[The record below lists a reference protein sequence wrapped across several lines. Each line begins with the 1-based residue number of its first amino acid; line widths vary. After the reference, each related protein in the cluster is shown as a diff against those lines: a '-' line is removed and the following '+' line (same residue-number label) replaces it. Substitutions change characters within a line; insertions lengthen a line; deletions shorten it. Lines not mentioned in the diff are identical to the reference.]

1 MRPARPGR
9 PRDSSP
15 FWDSPWRPGF
25 PVPQAEEAGRPLY
38 RAAMAFDGDSAGTPL
53 VALDHEELVIRRGR
67 RSGAYTIVAV
77 HSTALGPAVGGCRM
91 WRYVDSAAAARD
103 ALRLSRTMTFKNAAA
118 GLSLGGGKGVICVD
132 PGAAPSGERRQA
144 MLLDFADTVN
154 ALDGRYVTAEDV
166 GTSAEDMAT
175 LATASRHVSGLT
187 REQGGSGDPSP
198 FTAQG
203 VEAAMRACVDRRF
216 PGSGGDLGGRT
227 VAIVGAGHVGGALAR
242 RLAKA
247 GARLTLADIDPA
259 RRALAAELQA
269 DWVEPTEA
277 LRAEVDVLAPCA
289 LGGVLDQTTIP
300 HLRAPIVCGAANNQ
314 LAHDGLAD
322 DLAAQGILYA
332 PDFVANAG
340 GIINISVELE
350 PGGYD
355 PDEAARRVA
364 TIEDTM
370 RALFDEAERDDVSPL
385 AAAYALARRRLQ
397 EAEKAFNPTG

>member
-1 MRPARPGR
+1 
-9 PRDSSP
+9 
-15 FWDSPWRPGF
+15 
-25 PVPQAEEAGRPLY
+25 
-38 RAAMAFDGDSAGTPL
+38 MALDGDSAGAPL
-53 VALDHEELVIRRGR
+53 VALDHEELVVRRGR

-103 ALRLSRTMTFKNAAA
+103 ALRLSRAMTFKNAAA
-118 GLSLGGGKGVICVD
+118 GLAMGGGKGVICAD
-132 PGAAPSGERRQA
+132 PGPPPSGERRRA

-154 ALDGRYVTAEDV
+154 ALDGRYITAEDV
-166 GTSAEDMAT
+166 GTSADDMAT
-175 LATASRHVSGLT
+175 LATESKHVSGLA

-203 VEAAMRACVDRRF
+203 VEAAMRACVERRW
-216 PGSGGDLGGRT
+216 PDQGDDLAGRS
-227 VAIVGAGHVGGALAR
+227 VAIIGVGHVGSALAA
-242 RLAKA
+242 RLKDA
-247 GARLTLADIDPA
+247 GARLMLADIDPD
-259 RRALAAELQA
+259 RRALADDLGAE
-269 DWVEPTEA
+269 WVEPTEA
-277 LRAEVDVLAPCA
+277 LRADVDVLAPCA

-300 HLRAPIVCGAANNQ
+300 HLAAPIVCGAANNQ

-322 DLAAQGILYA
+322 DLAALDILYA

-355 PDEAARRVA
+355 AGEGARRVA

-370 RALFDEAERDDVSPL
+370 RTVLDDAERDGVSPL

-397 EAEKAFNPTG
+397 EAEKTFNPTG

>member
-1 MRPARPGR
+1 
-9 PRDSSP
+9 
-15 FWDSPWRPGF
+15 
-25 PVPQAEEAGRPLY
+25 
-38 RAAMAFDGDSAGTPL
+38 MALDADTAGTPL

-91 WRYVDSAAAARD
+91 WRYVDSAGAARD
-103 ALRLSRTMTFKNAAA
+103 ALRLSRAMTFKNAAA
-118 GLSLGGGKGVICVD
+118 GLSMGGGKGVICAD
-132 PGAAPSGERRQA
+132 AGAPSAGERRRD

-166 GTSAEDMAT
+166 GTSADDMAV
-175 LATASRHVSGLT
+175 LADATSHVSGLA
-187 REQGGSGDPSP
+187 RERGGSGDPSP

-203 VEAAMRACVDRRF
+203 VEAAMRACVERRF
-216 PGSGGDLGGRT
+216 GTPDLTGRS

-242 RLAKA
+242 RLAAA
-247 GARLTLADIDPA
+247 GARVTMADIDPG
-259 RRALAAELQA
+259 RRALADELGA
-269 DWVEPTEA
+269 DWLEPTAA
-277 LRAEVDVLAPCA
+277 LRADVDVLAPCA
-289 LGGVLDQTTIP
+289 LGGVLDQTTLP
-300 HLRAPIVCGAANNQ
+300 HLNAPIVCGAANNQ

-322 DLAAQGILYA
+322 DLAARGILYA

-340 GIINISVELE
+340 GIINISVELD

-364 TIEDTM
+364 SIEDTV
-370 RALFDEAERDDVSPL
+370 RTLFEQAERDGASPL

-397 EAEKAFNPTG
+397 EAQNTHNPTG

>member
-1 MRPARPGR
+1 
-9 PRDSSP
+9 
-15 FWDSPWRPGF
+15 
-25 PVPQAEEAGRPLY
+25 
-38 RAAMAFDGDSAGTPL
+38 MAFDGDSAGTPL

-103 ALRLSRTMTFKNAAA
+103 ALRLSRAMTFKNAAA
-118 GLSLGGGKGVICVD
+118 GLAMGGGKGVICAD
-132 PGAAPSGERRQA
+132 PGVQATGSRRRD

-175 LATASRHVSGLT
+175 LATVTNHVSGLA

-203 VEAAMRACVDRRF
+203 VEAAMRACVERQF
-216 PGSGGDLGGRT
+216 GEGADLAGRS
-227 VAIVGAGHVGGALAR
+227 VAVVGAGHVGSALAR
-242 RLAKA
+242 RLVGA
-247 GARLTLADIDPA
+247 GACVTLADIDPQRKA
-259 RRALAAELQA
+259 PAGDIGA

-300 HLRAPIVCGAANNQ
+300 HLRAGVVCGAANNQ

-322 DLAAQGILYA
+322 DLAALGILYA

-355 PDEAARRVA
+355 PDEATRRVA

-370 RALFDEAERDDVSPL
+370 RTVFDDAERDRVSPL

-397 EAEKAFNPTG
+397 EAEKSVNP

>member
-1 MRPARPGR
+1 
-9 PRDSSP
+9 
-15 FWDSPWRPGF
+15 
-25 PVPQAEEAGRPLY
+25 
-38 RAAMAFDGDSAGTPL
+38 MAFDGDSAGTPL
-53 VALDHEELVIRRGR
+53 VALDHEELVVRRGR

-77 HSTALGPAVGGCRM
+77 HSTALGPAVGGCRL

-103 ALRLSRTMTFKNAAA
+103 ALRLSRAMTFKNAAA
-118 GLSLGGGKGVICVD
+118 GLAMGGGKGVICAD
-132 PGAAPSGERRQA
+132 PGAPPTGRGRRD

-175 LATASRHVSGLT
+175 LATVTKHVTGLA

-203 VEAAMRACVDRRF
+203 VEAAMRACVERHF
-216 PGSGGDLGGRT
+216 GGGDLAGRS
-227 VAIVGAGHVGGALAR
+227 VAIVGAGHVGSALAQ
-242 RLAKA
+242 RLVDA
-247 GARLTLADIDPA
+247 GARVTLADIDPD
-259 RRALAAELQA
+259 RKALADAIGA
-269 DWVEPTEA
+269 GWVEPTEA

-322 DLAAQGILYA
+322 DLAALGILYA

-350 PGGYD
+350 PGGYE

-364 TIEDTM
+364 TIEDTV
-370 RALFDEAERDDVSPL
+370 RTVFDDAERDGVSPL

-397 EAEKAFNPTG
+397 EAENTLNPTG

>member
-1 MRPARPGR
+1 
-9 PRDSSP
+9 
-15 FWDSPWRPGF
+15 
-25 PVPQAEEAGRPLY
+25 
-38 RAAMAFDGDSAGTPL
+38 MAFDGDSAGTPL
-53 VALDHEELVIRRGR
+53 VALDHEELVVRRGR

-103 ALRLSRTMTFKNAAA
+103 ALRLSRAMTFKNAAA
-118 GLSLGGGKGVICVD
+118 GLAMGGGKGVICAD
-132 PGAAPSGERRQA
+132 PGAPPTGERRRD

-175 LATASRHVSGLT
+175 LATATGHVSGLA

-203 VEAAMRACVDRRF
+203 VEAAMRACVERQF
-216 PGSGGDLGGRT
+216 PGSGGDLAGRS
-227 VAIVGAGHVGGALAR
+227 VAVVGAGHVGGALAE
-242 RLAKA
+242 RLVRA
-247 GARLTLADIDPA
+247 GARVTLADIDPA
-259 RRALAAELQA
+259 RRALADRIGAA
-269 DWVEPTEA
+269 WVEPTEA

-322 DLAAQGILYA
+322 DLAALEILYA

-355 PDEAARRVA
+355 PEQAARRVA

-370 RALFDEAERDDVSPL
+370 RTVFDDAERDGVSPL
-385 AAAYALARRRLQ
+385 VAAYALARRRLQ
-397 EAEKAFNPTG
+397 EAENSFNPTG

>member
-1 MRPARPGR
+1 
-9 PRDSSP
+9 
-15 FWDSPWRPGF
+15 
-25 PVPQAEEAGRPLY
+25 
-38 RAAMAFDGDSAGTPL
+38 MAFAGDTAGTPL

-103 ALRLSRTMTFKNAAA
+103 ALRLSRAMTVKNAAA
-118 GLSLGGGKGVICVD
+118 GLQLGGGKGVICAD
-132 PGAAPSGERRQA
+132 PGPPPAGERRRD

-175 LATASRHVSGLT
+175 LATATKHVTGLA

-203 VEAAMRACVDRRF
+203 VEAAMRACVERHF
-216 PGSGGDLGGRT
+216 AHPGGDLAARS
-227 VAIVGAGHVGGALAR
+227 VAVVGAGHVGGALAR
-242 RLAKA
+242 RLAQA
-247 GARLTLADIDPA
+247 GARVTLADIDPE
-259 RRALAAELQA
+259 RKALAGEIGAE
-269 DWVEPTEA
+269 WVEPTEA

-300 HLRAPIVCGAANNQ
+300 HLNAPIVCGAANNQ

-322 DLAAQGILYA
+322 DLAALGILYA

-355 PDEAARRVA
+355 PQEAKRRVS

-370 RALFDEAERDDVSPL
+370 RMVFDDAERDGVSPL

>member
-1 MRPARPGR
+1 
-9 PRDSSP
+9 
-15 FWDSPWRPGF
+15 
-25 PVPQAEEAGRPLY
+25 
-38 RAAMAFDGDSAGTPL
+38 MALDDTAGTPL

-103 ALRLSRTMTFKNAAA
+103 ALRLSRAMTYKNAAA
-118 GLSLGGGKGVICVD
+118 GLDLGGGKGVICAD
-132 PGAAPSGERRQA
+132 PGDAAGGDRRRD

-175 LATASRHVSGLT
+175 IGQTTTHVSGLG
-187 REQGGSGDPSP
+187 RDHGGSGDPSP

-203 VEAAMRACVDRRF
+203 VEAAMRACAERAF
-216 PGSGGDLGGRT
+216 GSPDLSGRS

-242 RLAKA
+242 RLAQA
-247 GARLTLADIDPA
+247 GARLTLADIDPG
-259 RRALAAELQA
+259 RKALADELDAEWL
-269 DWVEPTEA
+269 EPTAA

-300 HLRAPIVCGAANNQ
+300 HISAPVVCGAANNQ

-322 DLAAQGILYA
+322 DLRARGILYA

-340 GIINISVELE
+340 GIINISVELS
-350 PGGYD
+350 PTGYD
-355 PDEAARRVA
+355 ADEAARRVA
-364 TIEDTM
+364 TIEDTV
-370 RALFDEAERDDVSPL
+370 RNLLDDAERDGTTPL
-385 AAAYALARRRLQ
+385 TAAYALARRRLQ
-397 EAEKAFNPTG
+397 EAAKDR